1 MLTLSDNAQAHF
13 RRLIE
18 QQGLDDVGVRIQAV
32 NGGTPKADCQLEFC
46 GADELIG
53 DEWALQCDGFVFYV
67 DAASIG
73 YFDQAEI
80 DYQMNSTGGQL
91 SVRAPKLKGV
101 PPAEGASLAERIR
114 YIIETEINPQIAS
127 HGGRVSLEEIAD
139 DGIVVL
145 RFGGGCHGCGMAD
158 VTLKQGIEKTLRA
171 RLPEITEV
179 RDATDH
185 ASGHNPYYR
194 GLQGSSAVR

>member
-1 MLTLSDNAQAHF
+1 MLTLSDNAQTHF

-18 QQGLDDVGVRIQAV
+18 QQGLDDVGIRIQAV
-32 NGGTPKADCQLEFC
+32 HGGTPKADCQLEFC
-46 GADELIG
+46 SADELIG

-80 DYQMNSTGGQL
+80 DYQMNATGGQL

-101 PPAEGASLAERIR
+101 PPTEGAGLAERVR
-114 YIIETEINPQIAS
+114 YIIDTEINPQIAS
-127 HGGRVSLEEIAD
+127 HGGRVSLEEISGDA
-139 DGIVVL
+139 IVVL

-158 VTLKQGIEKTLRA
+158 VTLKQGIEKTLRS

-194 GLQGSSAVR
+194 GQQGSSAVR

>member
-1 MLTLSDNAQAHF
+1 MLTLSDNAQTHF

-18 QQGLDDVGVRIQAV
+18 QQGLDDVGIRIQAV
-32 NGGTPKADCQLEFC
+32 NGGTPKGDCQLEFC
-46 GADELIG
+46 ATNELVG

-80 DYQMNSTGGQL
+80 DYQTNATGGQL
-91 SVRAPKLKGV
+91 SVRAPKLKGG
-101 PPAEGASLAERIR
+101 PPTQSASLAERVR
-114 YIIETEINPQIAS
+114 YLLESEINPQIAS
-127 HGGRVSLEEIAD
+127 HGGRVSLEEISD
-139 DGIVVL
+139 DGVVVL

-158 VTLKQGIEKTLRA
+158 VTLKQGIEKTLRS

-185 ASGHNPYYR
+185 ASGHSPYYR
-194 GLQGSSAVR
+194 GEQGSSAVR